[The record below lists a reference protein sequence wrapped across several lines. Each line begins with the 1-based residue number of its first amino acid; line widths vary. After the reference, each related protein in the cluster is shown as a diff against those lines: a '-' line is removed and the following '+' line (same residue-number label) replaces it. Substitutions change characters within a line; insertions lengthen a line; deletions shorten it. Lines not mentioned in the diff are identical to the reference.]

1 MHVPYFGL
9 KFIIFN
15 GLGIH
20 CVQEYCSNY
29 LSLTAFPLRTYL
41 SSAGLVVVG
50 SPLFG
55 PLVPQEVEDGVL
67 QSSLQP
73 RSTQRLQKRR
83 VEVVLTHRGTGSK
96 FGQISEEKKKIF
108 KASFREC
115 KDILTTSAMQNE
127 ASPGSG
133 SQLPGNP
140 Q

>member
-83 VEVVLTHRGTGSK
+83 VKVVLTHRGTGSK
-96 FGQISEEKKKIF
+96 FGQISEEKKK
-108 KASFREC
+108 KYS
-115 KDILTTSAMQNE
+115 KPVL
-127 ASPGSG
+127 
-133 SQLPGNP
+133 GNARIY
-140 Q
+140 